1 MRYLVRWL
9 VVVTFLPLGAC
20 GSTTTSTGRFVSDAT
35 VAQLS
40 AGMTDADW
48 LHLLLGA
55 PDERRSGAEGGEIW
69 AWNNRKT
76 RREHTLGAETEWI
89 EGATFVTLTADGR
102 IERAWIEEN
111 RSSGWTNE

>member
-1 MRYLVRWL
+1 MRYFARWL

-55 PDERRSGAEGGEIW
+55 PDEQRSRSDGGKTW
-69 AWNNRKT
+69 VWNNRKT
-76 RREHTLGAETEWI
+76 RREHRLGAETESI
-89 EGATFVTLTADGR
+89 ERTTFVDLTSDSR
-102 IERAWIEEN
+102 IEHAWIEED
-111 RSSGWTNE
+111 RSAGWSD